1 MSQQKN
7 PISSFSARASEIFLT
22 AAASFQRLGELTMQ
36 LNFTADAQH
45 HSHWTD
51 KDLDMLQDSILRFS
65 EDLSRISESVR
76 DKTNTQ
82 VKLDLKRKAIDE
94 AAYVGVMATTSGGP
108 PPMKRKSQP
117 NVSTVTKRPSVGGGG
132 GHHSGGAGVLGMKMQ
147 SSKQQQYHPFGSEDY
162 SDESG
167 GEY

>member
-1 MSQQKN
+1 MSQKN
-7 PISSFSARASEIFLT
+7 PITSFSARASEIFLT
-22 AAASFQRLGELTMQ
+22 AAAAFQRLGELTMQ

-65 EDLSRISESVR
+65 DDLSRISESVR

-82 VKLDLKRKAIDE
+82 VKLDLKRKAIDD
-94 AAYVGVMATTSGGP
+94 AAYVSVMGAGGQP
-108 PPMKRKSQP
+108 IMKRKPQP
-117 NVSTVTKRPSVGGGG
+117 TVSAVAKRPSI
-132 GHHSGGAGVLGMKMQ
+132 GHHGGAGTSVMGMKMQ
-147 SSKQQQYHPFGSEDY
+147 QSKQQQPYHPFGSEDY